1 MKIKLDENISVS
13 LVPVLQQLGHDVDT
27 VLEEGFGGQPDDAV
41 WEAAKNEH
49 RLLIT
54 QDLDFSDN
62 KRFQPDRHSGILL
75 LRLHEPGRKKLMEY
89 VSFLFHSEDVNHWIG
104 HLVIAS
110 EQRLRIR

>member
-27 VLEEGFGGQPDDAV
+27 VLEEGLGGQPDASV
-41 WEAAKNEH
+41 WKAAKNSQ

-54 QDLDFSDN
+54 QDLDFSEN

-75 LRLHEPGRKKLMEY
+75 LRLREPGRKKLMEY
-89 VSFLFHSEDVNHWIG
+89 VSLLFHTEDVDHWIG

-110 EQRLRIR
+110 EHRLRIK